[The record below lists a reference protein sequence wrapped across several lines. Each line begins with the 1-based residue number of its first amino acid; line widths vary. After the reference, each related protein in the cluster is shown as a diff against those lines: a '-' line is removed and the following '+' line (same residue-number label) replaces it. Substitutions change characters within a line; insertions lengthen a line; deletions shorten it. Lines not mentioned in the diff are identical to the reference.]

1 MRANRRVRVALVVS
15 EVPPRPALFPLFL
28 ALRFVLADA
37 ADADTAADAISAVDE
52 LCLHHTCLWCPICM
66 SLIREH
72 PGLIII

>member
-52 LCLHHTCLWCPICM
+52 LCLHVWLSRVKYPVQRGVKN
-66 SLIREH
+66 SR
-72 PGLIII
+72 

>member
-37 ADADTAADAISAVDE
+37 ADADTAADAVDE
-52 LCLHHTCLWCPICM
+52 LCLHVFCLC
-66 SLIREH
+66 SVV
-72 PGLIII
+72 

>member
-37 ADADTAADAISAVDE
+37 ADADTAADAISAVDD
-52 LCLHHTCLWCPICM
+52 CIV
-66 SLIREH
+66 
-72 PGLIII
+72 

>member
-37 ADADTAADAISAVDE
+37 DTSADAISAVDE
-52 LCLHHTCLWCPICM
+52 LCLHVFCLC
-66 SLIREH
+66 SVV
-72 PGLIII
+72 

>member
-15 EVPPRPALFPLFL
+15 KVPPRPALFPLFL

-52 LCLHHTCLWCPICM
+52 LCLHVFCLC
-66 SLIREH
+66 SVV
-72 PGLIII
+72 